1 MNATTTKT
9 PSFSRRPLLP
19 ALLALSVAAV
29 AWPAS
34 SWAAGSKRTE
44 RPVPRQVAMSAS
56 TAAPAS
62 LHSLVSQQAEEQ
74 AFEVVRE
81 HVSSL
86 QRCYKNMPAGL
97 GADGAKLELSFTIGK
112 TGRATNIRVESPDLK
127 GTAIPT
133 CVSAAVAQWPFPA
146 SVGARVS
153 FPLLFVHE

>member
-9 PSFSRRPLLP
+9 QSLSRRPLLP

-74 AFEVVRE
+74 AYEVVRD

-86 QRCYKNMPAGL
+86 ERCYKNMPAG
-97 GADGAKLELSFTIGK
+97 GAKLELSFTIGK
-112 TGRATNIRVESPDLK
+112 AGRATNIRVESRDLK
-127 GTAIPT
+127 GTAIPA